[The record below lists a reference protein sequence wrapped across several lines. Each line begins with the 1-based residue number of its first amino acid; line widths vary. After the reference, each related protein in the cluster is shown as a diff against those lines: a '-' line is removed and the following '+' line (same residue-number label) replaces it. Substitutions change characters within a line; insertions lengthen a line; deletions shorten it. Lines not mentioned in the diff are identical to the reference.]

1 MIGSMP
7 RYEKGSAF
15 IEIEIDGS
23 AVTTRRRSSGDE
35 PPSVDRKEHEGPA
48 LARWEHDKQIALAI
62 EAGFRP
68 AIAVPDADEP
78 SHEGME
84 TAISSEPDEVDAYL
98 VYGDWLQS
106 GGEPRGELICVQH
119 AISEQRRLGRT
130 QQEKFFSER
139 AMRLE
144 RAELLLLLLH
154 RERFFGPVLSRV
166 HNVDTQRYLV
176 DFFHLQW
183 HLGFIRRAEL
193 PHSPRRDGVDL
204 RFWEELLRT
213 SSARFLR
220 QVQLDWAD
228 ADQMVSTGA
237 PPTLEQV
244 DLVFD
249 SWWPPEREE
258 DTRRVDVDYISLDEA
273 VGAPAQHSEEV
284 VELLG
289 PLLSKP
295 PSPRL
300 KELVMRRCPYSRRLL
315 DLLASSPLR
324 SQLSILDLSRGMLT
338 DDDLPQLL
346 QHFASF
352 RHLQRLDL
360 SRNRF
365 SRRGR
370 ARLSEL
376 GGWVVV

>member
-1 MIGSMP
+1 MP
-7 RYEKGSAF
+7 RYEKGTAF
-15 IEIEIDGS
+15 IEIELDGS
-23 AVTTRRRSSGDE
+23 VVTTRTGGPDE
-35 PPSVDRKEHEGPA
+35 APSVDRTTHEGPA

-106 GGEPRGELICVQH
+106 RGEPRGELICVQH

-228 ADQMVSTGA
+228 AGQLISTGA
-237 PPTLEQV
+237 PPTLEHLE
-244 DLVFD
+244 LVFD

-258 DTRRVDVDYISLDEA
+258 DTLRADGGYTSLDEA
-273 VGAPAQHSEEV
+273 VGDPAQFSEEV
-284 VELLG
+284 SELLR

-300 KELVMRRCPYSRRLL
+300 KELVLRRCPFARRLL
-315 DLLASSPLR
+315 DLLASSPLL
-324 SQLSILDLSRGMLT
+324 SQLRTLDLSRGRLT

-346 QHFASF
+346 QQIASF

-365 SRRGR
+365 SRRSR

-376 GGWVVV
+376 GGWVVI